1 MKHIIILCF
10 VILCCCGT
18 LFSQD
23 AHKGKEFYMAVI
35 HAGYEGVFIIS
46 SDTVTKGTILL
57 YRGGTWAD
65 TIPFTIQTPHQP
77 TLIKFDPDRYELH
90 GASSG
95 NPNAFMHNLQPIKRS
110 VYIRAEHDIQVSY
123 KIGGL
128 GAAPETSLIYPVQS
142 YGKEYIVIA
151 PQAHYFS
158 KLENN
163 TLNQQ
168 YDYSSCAIVATENN
182 TSIKIESPVNLIGAS
197 ERTLTATLQKGES
210 YLIQARPSPNDT
222 APDMTGM
229 RISSSLPIAVHTGG
243 FYGFGQHPTKK
254 RFIPQYVSET
264 LLPVSAYAQRYIV
277 IDPVKSRKEQD
288 LGPNYHK
295 IVAMTDTATIYVNG
309 NNMGRIKKG
318 EYMFLPLDNYSVV
331 YGTSPIAVVLFRRS
345 SFVTDPFDNTAELDT
360 YGSPFMTDIAPQEY
374 WQKSYDVMI
383 ADFF

>member
-1 MKHIIILCF
+1 MKHIIVLCF
-10 VILCCCGT
+10 VILCCCET

-77 TLIKFDPDRYELH
+77 TLIKFAPDRYELH

-123 KIGGL
+123 KIGGQ

-168 YDYSSCAIVATENN
+168 YDYSACAIVATENN

-197 ERTLTATLQKGES
+197 ERILTAILQV
-210 YLIQARPSPNDT
+210 R
-222 APDMTGM
+222 
-229 RISSSLPIAVHTGG
+229 V
-243 FYGFGQHPTKK
+243 
-254 RFIPQYVSET
+254 
-264 LLPVSAYAQRYIV
+264 
-277 IDPVKSRKEQD
+277 
-288 LGPNYHK
+288 
-295 IVAMTDTATIYVNG
+295 
-309 NNMGRIKKG
+309 
-318 EYMFLPLDNYSVV
+318 
-331 YGTSPIAVVLFRRS
+331 
-345 SFVTDPFDNTAELDT
+345 
-360 YGSPFMTDIAPQEY
+360 
-374 WQKSYDVMI
+374 
-383 ADFF
+383 